1 MNHMHKCERQNN
13 KAARRKQ
20 ENVIKTLGQIE
31 IHFSN
36 GTERKDKLDF
46 IKIKN
51 LSSLKV
57 TIKGVKT

>member
-1 MNHMHKCERQNN
+1 MNHMHKCERRNN

-20 ENVIKTLGQIE
+20 ENVFKTLGQIKF
-31 IHFSN
+31 HFSN
-36 GTERKDKLDF
+36 RTERKDKLDF
-46 IKIKN
+46 IKTKN